1 MGTLALYE
9 LSETYRRALE
19 AFTDP
24 DVDLPAEAVADT
36 LEGLEGAL
44 QDKAVNVAKFMRNL
58 EAFAEAVKAAE
69 ENMARRR
76 KAIENRARWIK
87 DYLKTNM
94 EACGIQKIESPW
106 FVLAIQ
112 KNPAAVEILNEAAVP
127 DEFNEAVITVKLDK
141 AGIKQAIEAGR
152 EVPGAALSR
161 GTRLVVR

>member
-9 LSETYRRALE
+9 LSHSYLQALE

-24 DVDLPAEAVADT
+24 EADLPAEVVTDT
-36 LEGLEGAL
+36 LEGIEGEL

-58 EAFAEAVKAAE
+58 EAVAEAVKAAE

-112 KNPAAVEILNEAAVP
+112 KNPVAVEILNEAALP
-127 DEFNEAVITVKLDK
+127 DEFKEAIITTKIDR